1 VTDGRSR
8 QVSLVGAVV
17 AVVTIAGGTAA
28 GLAIVPTVGSY
39 LGMLLGGFLTGVTVE
54 DRPVVE
60 SGLAAALAA
69 IGVLWAGAFVGNGAV
84 EAVTALGSV
93 APTALLTSTLLSFA
107 VGGFGAHL
115 GDDLRD
121 GLTTPVETP
130 PTGRATTGSTPVTPT
145 EATATDEADTRSGP
159 VEAESDR
166 AGRGEPRESPERERA
181 ESESENLELERE

>member
-1 VTDGRSR
+1 MTDDRSW

-17 AVVTIAGGTAA
+17 AVVTIAVGTAA

-39 LGMLLGGFLTGVTVE
+39 LGMLLGGFLAGVTVE

-60 SGLAAALAA
+60 SGFAAALAA

-93 APTALLTSTLLSFA
+93 APTALLTSALLSFA

-130 PTGRATTGSTPVTPT
+130 PAGRATTGSTPVAPT
-145 EATATDEADTRSGP
+145 EARATDEAGTRSEP
-159 VEAESDR
+159 VEGDSDR
-166 AGRGEPRESPERERA
+166 AGSGKSRESPERERT
-181 ESESENLELERE
+181 ESENLELERE

>member
-1 VTDGRSR
+1 MTDGRSR

-17 AVVTIAGGTAA
+17 AVVTVAAGTAA

-39 LGMLLGGFLTGVTVE
+39 LGMLLGGFLAGVTVE

-69 IGVLWAGAFVGNGAV
+69 IGVLWTGAFVGNGAV

-107 VGGFGAHL
+107 VGAFGAHL

-130 PTGRATTGSTPVTPT
+130 PAGRTTTGSTPVAPT
-145 EATATDEADTRSGP
+145 EARATDEADTRSGP

-166 AGRGEPRESPERERA
+166 ADRGGSGENPGRESA
-181 ESESENLELERE
+181 GSENLELERE

>member
-1 VTDGRSR
+1 MTDGRSR

-121 GLTTPVETP
+121 GLTTPVETQP
-130 PTGRATTGSTPVTPT
+130 SSDSTTDRIRAPSTHDEVS
-145 EATATDEADTRSGP
+145 ETAGTIHD
-159 VEAESDR
+159 
-166 AGRGEPRESPERERA
+166 ERERHDEVLEPEETSVNPA
-181 ESESENLELERE
+181 ESGELELERE